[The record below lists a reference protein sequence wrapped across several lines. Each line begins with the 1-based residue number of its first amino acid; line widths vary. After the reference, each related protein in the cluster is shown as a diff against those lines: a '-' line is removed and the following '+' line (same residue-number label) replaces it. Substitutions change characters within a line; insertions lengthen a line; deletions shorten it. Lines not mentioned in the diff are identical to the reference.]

1 MPDAQA
7 PTQAAVANEV
17 QETRRR
23 IATHLA
29 ALHHL
34 NLALAQ
40 DSRNLKSFTTMGHPL
55 AEIEIAAEMLE
66 QYMTSTEAFLENMRG
81 RFEARLGLPRRGE
94 PRAGTDAEIAHGGF
108 WLAYSRLSVALRRL
122 GGQGSAALS

>member
-1 MPDAQA
+1 MPDTQSQS
-7 PTQAAVANEV
+7 QAAMAQEV

-40 DSRNLKSFTTMGHPL
+40 DSRSLKAFTTMGQPI

-81 RFEARLGLPRRGE
+81 RFEARLGLLRRGE
-94 PRAGTDAEIAHGGF
+94 PRPGPDAEVAHGAF
-108 WLAYSRLSVALRRL
+108 WLAYSRLSVALRRM